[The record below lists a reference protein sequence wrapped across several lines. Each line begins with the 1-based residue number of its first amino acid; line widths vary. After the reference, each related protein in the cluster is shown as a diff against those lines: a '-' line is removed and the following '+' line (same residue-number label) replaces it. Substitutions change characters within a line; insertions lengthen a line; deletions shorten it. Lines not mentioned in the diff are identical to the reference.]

1 MSDLAA
7 SRRFPDAEVFAIV
20 QLLISLVLVV
30 VAGAASGFQD
40 DDDPW
45 LAGCLV
51 LTQLLPLGV
60 SAGLLLARWSKARPV
75 VVVSVLYAF
84 LVTSFILLATG
95 RYAML
100 LVLAGWWISILARMP
115 RPGPRTGLE
124 AMRDPAAAPPSAAP
138 GVPPQIWLIVVL
150 EVFLLCVSG
159 LFSVVVYRAIAHD
172 LSGLSSADFLVTL
185 AITGVPFL
193 LADLGSL
200 AGAASLPLTRRW
212 GRAFLLSLTWLRV
225 AFIVVALAGAIVTAS
240 DTSDSG
246 ERAPVAMCAALFP
259 IVLLVGEAWLVS
271 NPRVRTYL
279 AAEWRIQG
287 PSHVAVVRPA
297 PPGGVPASSPP
308 LPAPPRPP
316 APE

>member
-1 MSDLAA
+1 MSDLAVP
-7 SRRFPDAEVFAIV
+7 RRFPDADVFAIV
-20 QLLISLVLVV
+20 QLLISLALVV

-60 SAGLLLARWSKARPV
+60 SAGLLLAQWSKARPV

-100 LVLAGWWISILARMP
+100 LVFAGWWISILARMP
-115 RPGPRTGLE
+115 QPGPLSRIEVMQEQQTV
-124 AMRDPAAAPPSAAP
+124 AAP
-138 GVPPQIWLIVVL
+138 GIPPQIWVIIVL
-150 EVFLLCVSG
+150 EVFLLCTSG
-159 LFSVVVYRAIAHD
+159 FFTVVVQRAIAQG
-172 LSGLSSADFLVTL
+172 LSGLSGADFLVTL

-200 AGAASLPLTRRW
+200 AAAASLPVTRRW

-225 AFIVVALAGAIVTAS
+225 AFIVVALAGAIATAS

-246 ERAPVAMCAALFP
+246 ERAPVAMCIALFP

-279 AAEWRIQG
+279 AAEWRFRE
-287 PSHVAVVRPA
+287 PSQVAVVRPA
-297 PPGGVPASSPP
+297 PPGGVPASSPQP
-308 LPAPPRPP
+308 PAPPRPP